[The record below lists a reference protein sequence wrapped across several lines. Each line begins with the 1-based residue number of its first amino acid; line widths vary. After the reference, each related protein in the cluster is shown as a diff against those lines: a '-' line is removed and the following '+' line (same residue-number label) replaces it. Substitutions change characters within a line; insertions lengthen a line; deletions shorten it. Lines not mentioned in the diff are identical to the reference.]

1 MLIWSGIELHQIV
14 SLCMQTRKPD
24 TLYRVSVCND
34 TKQVQV
40 LQIALEPIDTQIDET
55 YGNVDQLPI
64 WMQEGLAILTMTPH
78 EPPTK
83 EITGVGRRIDEH
95 TYWLHG

>member
-40 LQIALEPIDTQIDET
+40 AQIALEPIDTEVHEIYSSVDE
-55 YGNVDQLPI
+55 LPLWI
-64 WMQEGLAILTMTPH
+64 QEGVAVLTLTTH
-78 EPPTK
+78 EPPTN
-83 EITGVGRRIDEH
+83 EIDGVGRRIDEY
-95 TYWLHG
+95 TYWLYG